1 MTRVPPTLRTARLV
15 LRPITDA
22 DADAIFAACSDPQVT
37 EHLLFPAH
45 QTVADTRRFLDG
57 VVAPSYAAGLPGPWA
72 VCLGD
77 APGRLVG
84 TAGARPDP
92 AAPHRME
99 VGYWLARPHWGRGLA
114 AEAVAAVAA
123 HVFATRPEVVRLFA
137 RVFDGNPASRR
148 VLEKAGF
155 VYEGL
160 LRQAELV
167 KGRLRDD
174 HYYSRLRGDPPPG

>member
-1 MTRVPPTLRTARLV
+1 MTRVPPTLHTARLV

-22 DADAIFAACSDPQVT
+22 DAGAIFAACSDPQTT
-37 EHLLFPAH
+37 EHLLFPTH
-45 QTVADTRRFLDG
+45 QTIADTRRFLDG
-57 VVAPSYAAGLPGPWA
+57 VVAPSYTAGHPGPWA
-72 VCLGD
+72 ICLSD
-77 APGRLVG
+77 APDRLIG

-99 VGYWLARPHWGRGLA
+99 VGYWLARSHWGRGLA
-114 AEAVAAVAA
+114 VEAVAAVAGY
-123 HVFATRPEVVRLFA
+123 VFASHPEVVRLFG

-155 VYEGL
+155 VYEGM

-167 KGRLRDD
+167 KGQLRDD
-174 HYYSRLRGDPPPG
+174 HYYSRLRGDVGSG